1 MSSLMPVGTADEDM
15 IDARGR
21 HQRAQQHPHLVAI
34 EPAVQDRDVLLLA
47 RDDMEHREPLHE
59 AVLQFLQRL
68 AEQHAAGGAVA
79 VEQEEPAVR
88 LARQHAL
95 DDRQD
100 RRDAGAG
107 GKADI
112 DPRLVRR
119 MARCRSGRSASS
131 RRVGRRLSVHRRP
144 SSRTRR
150 HRPSSP
156 RCAIRRHRGR
166 SRSNRS
172 GALPRRPWWC
182 AGSDIARAR
191 SCSRRQARR
200 GIAKVSD
207 TASAD
212 SRRRSLTARRWK
224 RGWDIDFRT
233 VIAERAEAI
242 QRLRRMLRFARN
254 DACAQ

>member
-1 MSSLMPVGTADEDM
+1 MSSLMPGGAADEDM
-15 IDARGR
+15 IDAGR
-21 HQRAQQHPHLVAI
+21 RNQRAQQHPHLFAV
-34 EPAVQDRDVLLLA
+34 EPAVQDRDVLLFA
-47 RDDMEHREPLHE
+47 GDHMEYREPLHE
-59 AVLQFLQRL
+59 AVLQFFQRF
-68 AEQHAAGGAVA
+68 AKQHARCRAVA

-100 RRDAGAG
+100 RRDAGAR

-119 MARCRSGRSASS
+119 MARRRSGRSASS
-131 RRVGRRLSVHRRP
+131 RRARRRLSVRRRP

-156 RCAIRRHRGR
+156 RSAVRRHRGR

-172 GALPRRPWWC
+172 GALPRRPWSC
-182 AGSDIARAR
+182 AGSDTGRAQNCNR
-191 SCSRRQARR
+191 PQSSF

-207 TASAD
+207 TASA
-212 SRRRSLTARRWK
+212 L
-224 RGWDIDFRT
+224 RGAGR
-233 VIAERAEAI
+233 
-242 QRLRRMLRFARN
+242 
-254 DACAQ
+254 